1 MNLRN
6 YYGTGCDERSTLK
19 RIENLKTRFEKNEG
33 ILPERI
39 FSSSG
44 RAEVL
49 GNHTDH
55 NHGLVLVAAISC
67 DILAAVSKRDDGII
81 KICSEGYP
89 PFSIKVDETEV
100 VENEKGTS
108 IALTRGVVSGIKNKG
123 LSVGGFTAYLNSTV
137 FGGAGVSSSAAY
149 EVLIAEILNSLYL
162 NGSLTPVDKA
172 IISQFSENVYFGK
185 PCGLLDQS
193 GIAIGSLSKLD
204 FSKPDSPE
212 IEKLD
217 MIDGYSLVITNT
229 GGSHAALTEHYA
241 AIRKEME
248 EVAAVF
254 GKKVLREV
262 PEETFYANIKTVA
275 EKVSG
280 RAALRAM
287 HFYEE
292 NKRVLSA
299 ADALKKGDKR
309 RFLDAVNGSGL
320 SSLVRLQNCCVPGET
335 EQRVVLGIEL
345 SRAIIEDGA
354 VRVHGGGFAGSIL
367 AIVSDE
373 EVNSY
378 TKKMAEVFGEN
389 NVFVANVRP
398 LGAAE
403 II

>member
-6 YYGTGCDERSTLK
+6 YYGAGCNERSALK
-19 RIENLKTRFEKNEG
+19 RIEDLKTRFKNGEG
-33 ILPERI
+33 VLPERI

-67 DILAAVSKRDDGII
+67 DILAAVSKREDGII

-172 IISQFSENVYFGK
+172 IISQFAENVYFGK

-204 FSKPDSPE
+204 FSEPNSPE

-262 PEETFYANIKTVA
+262 PEETFYANVKTVA

-287 HFYEE
+287 HFYDE

-320 SSLVRLQNCCVPGET
+320 SSLVRLQNCCVPGEI

-398 LGAAE
+398 FGSAE